1 MVRLAIVITFMLVV
15 ANDKRDK
22 RIERAGLLQAV
33 NGFAEV
39 GVLLVEQGRERLT
52 LRRKKKNI
60 SQKRV
65 LSVRK
70 VINEGRGKLTL
81 SRPRVTCSTG
91 RANLPLASAG
101 GTSL

>member
-1 MVRLAIVITFMLVV
+1 MRVRLAIVITFMLVV
-15 ANDKRDK
+15 ADDKRDK
-22 RIERAGLLQAV
+22 RIERARLLEAV
-33 NGFAEV
+33 NGFTEV

-52 LRRKKKNI
+52 LWRKEEHQSESPSG
-60 SQKRV
+60 SQGHQSRH
-65 LSVRK
+65 R
-70 VINEGRGKLTL
+70 KLTL